1 MSSAFCAALYN
12 RKVPI
17 FYTTLLQGKKQFFTH
32 PLQSLGKTILCVWFS
47 IELLMVYETIAT
59 VIQHAH
65 VVIAEELKDEGFKHT
80 LVWKD
85 SDLYLLS
92 YLELYNNCEERCS
105 NPQYHSSVELTLPQS
120 GIKEPEEI
128 PLWFIHLHESRK
140 SYILIVPVAVY

>member
-1 MSSAFCAALYN
+1 
-12 RKVPI
+12 
-17 FYTTLLQGKKQFFTH
+17 
-32 PLQSLGKTILCVWFS
+32 
-47 IELLMVYETIAT
+47 MVYETIAT

-128 PLWFIHLHESRK
+128 PL
-140 SYILIVPVAVY
+140 